1 MDNTYDCNTNTF
13 NNHTTLMAHSLNY
26 VESTLNFV
34 GSYTPFYA
42 TPDSAGIDL
51 KASKGIIMNPH
62 ERVKIPLG
70 VRVAIPK
77 GHVGLLI
84 GRSSMGAKG
93 IAVSNAVGVIDADYR
108 GEIMAL
114 LTNTN
119 NHTVTIMEGD
129 RVAQLLIMPIVQ
141 PKIVRVDSLDTTTRG
156 EGGFG
161 STGG

>member
-108 GEIMAL
+108 GEIIAL

-129 RVAQLLIMPIVQ
+129 RVAQLLIMPIAQ
-141 PKIVRVDSLDTTTRG
+141 PKIVRVESLDETTRG